1 MKRGDDNE
9 LERNLRLDKV
19 VTTKQLRL
27 AVEIEEEGKE
37 RLKNDAATK
46 RLRSAMEMDE
56 GRKATLEKM
65 VSTTQLM
72 LALIKGVVNVGVVL
86 SSKPIMKSW

>member
-1 MKRGDDNE
+1 M
-9 LERNLRLDKV
+9 
-19 VTTKQLRL
+19 
-27 AVEIEEEGKE
+27 EIEEEGKE
-37 RLKNDAATK
+37 RLKNNAATK
-46 RLRSAMEMDE
+46 WLRSAMEMDE

-86 SSKPIMKSW
+86 SSKPIMKSWQLWLSFKLDVYRHPQLKEI

>member
-1 MKRGDDNE
+1 M
-9 LERNLRLDKV
+9 
-19 VTTKQLRL
+19 
-27 AVEIEEEGKE
+27 EIEEEGKE